1 MTAAPQESDL
11 DLNLVFESAPKPS
24 TASTVAPTKKK
35 RKNKYD
41 RRREKG
47 RLAKLSKQG
56 QSLEDGKGLI
66 SDAAVSRGSKGH
78 VVAAGTDDVSGA
90 AAVERDNKERNNHVS
105 RPAQVSEQDASDVPS
120 EEKAVEIAV
129 SKTSGGSIDVT
140 RNDVQV
146 RTSTATT
153 PGASGASAA
162 TPSNHLM
169 SSRKNR
175 VSLLSLSNILA
186 CVIYITS

>member
-78 VVAAGTDDVSGA
+78 AVAAGTDDVSGA

-105 RPAQVSEQDASDVPS
+105 RPAQVSEQNAGDVPS

-146 RTSTATT
+146 RTSTTTT
-153 PGASGASAA
+153 PRASGASAA